1 LRQLVLLRNFM
12 IVAQIFAILAV
23 DRGFAIPLPPAALTC
38 VTVFLVLF
46 NLGTFWRLQRPWS
59 ASELELLGQVVVDI
73 GALALLLYFSGGATN
88 PFAVLFVM
96 PLAISAA
103 SLPRRYTWVVAFL
116 ILACYSLLYFVHV
129 PLPDSAAPG
138 MWVNYALSAAS
149 IAYCA
154 AGLCALLRR
163 RERGLAASR
172 QNDPD
177 ADNDCLVLMGALA
190 AGAAHELRSPLTTMA
205 VLVEELRREQDGGER
220 RDRAE
225 NLRIVSDQIQA
236 CRDILCD
243 LVAYGEDALANDK
256 RVEPVDSFLDETVA
270 KWGRL
275 RPRVKLEFQRTG
287 MHPAPRISTEGSL
300 EQAILNLLN
309 NAADASPHAVEME
322 YSCDSGNL
330 RILIQ
335 DRGPGIP
342 FELAG
347 MLGKPF
353 FTTKHDGGTG
363 IGLRLAKMAV
373 HRAGGSLKLSNRPG
387 GGACAEVVLPLEVDR
402 QCERVGA
409 SNDGAVS
416 REKVHFFGGRA

>member
-205 VLVEELRREQDGGER
+205 VLVEELRREQDAGER

-243 LVAYGEDALANDK
+243 LVAYGEDALANGK
-256 RVEPVDSFLDETVA
+256 RVEPVDRFLDETVA
-270 KWGRL
+270 KWRRL
-275 RPRVKLEFQRTG
+275 RPGVRLEFRRPSV
-287 MHPAPRISTEGSL
+287 HPAPGISTEGSL

-309 NAADASPHAVEME
+309 NAADASPQAVEME
-322 YSCDSGNL
+322 CGCDSGNL

-335 DRGPGIP
+335 DRGPGIAP
-342 FELAG
+342 ELADR
-347 MLGKPF
+347 LGKPF
-353 FTTKHDGGTG
+353 FTTKHETGTG

-373 HRAGGSLKLSNRPG
+373 DRAGGSLKLSNRPG
-387 GGACAEVVLPLEVDR
+387 GGARAEVILPLDAGVESSR
-402 QCERVGA
+402 SFQGGGNAER
-409 SNDGAVS
+409 
-416 REKVHFFGGRA
+416 FI

>member
-1 LRQLVLLRNFM
+1 LRQLVLLRNFT
-12 IVAQIFAILAV
+12 IVGQIFGILAL

-46 NLGTFWRLQRPWS
+46 NLGTFWRLQRSWS
-59 ASELELLGQVVVDI
+59 ASELELLGQVVVDV

-103 SLPRRYTWVVAFL
+103 SLSRRYTWGVAFL
-116 ILACYSLLYFVHV
+116 ILACYSLLYFVHI
-129 PLPDSAAPG
+129 PLPDPAASG

-172 QNDPD
+172 QNDAD
-177 ADNDCLVLMGALA
+177 AGDDCLVLMGALA

-205 VLVEELRREQDGGER
+205 VLVEELRREQDAGDR

-225 NLRIVSDQIQA
+225 NLRLMSDQIEA

-243 LVAYGEDALANDK
+243 LVAYGQDARVSDK
-256 RVEPVDSFLDETVA
+256 RVEPVDRFLDQTVA
-270 KWGRL
+270 KWRRL
-275 RPRVKLEFQRTG
+275 RPGVRLELRRTG
-287 MHPAPRISTEGSL
+287 MHPAAISTEGSL

-322 YSCDSGNL
+322 CRCEARNL

-342 FELAG
+342 AELAG

-363 IGLRLAKMAV
+363 IGLRLAKMALD
-373 HRAGGSLKLSNRPG
+373 RAGGSLKLSNRPG
-387 GGACAEVVLPLEVDR
+387 GGARAEVLLPLDAQVEISR
-402 QCERVGA
+402 SFQGGANAER
-409 SNDGAVS
+409 
-416 REKVHFFGGRA
+416 FI